1 MDQRHFPTIIVGG
14 GIAGLYLA
22 TKLPAALL
30 LERRMKVGG
39 RVRTV
44 RTEEGM
50 YEAGPWRVHESHK
63 NMLSLLKEYGLTV
76 KPNTSSTITSQQPPE
91 DDPAVT
97 GFSQHDVRI
106 LHHGAEYARKKD
118 VLSGYEGLAV
128 AASDANVY
136 HANRHVAGTYH
147 YIVEGFSALVENMAK
162 ACEGRVRT
170 AHLVTDIRREGGVY
184 HVCLQGK
191 DTLTCDEIFCCVPP
205 RFIDEW
211 PSVREWVAPQAACV
225 RTAPLHH
232 IYATLKDG
240 TPLSPTHYHTTSALG
255 QVISGENRWFQASYT
270 SGATAE
276 FWNRLALQDP
286 TRFKDLVRGMVKE
299 KLGMDVASVQ
309 GHFWKDGV
317 HYWVPVYKTPTQDLV
332 ERAVEPH
339 PVALPKFYVAGEAFS
354 GTQGWCEGA
363 LQTAKAALDRRGSTP
378 VLQSRLPQG
387 QYVSYQGRIVDVCEW
402 MEVHPGSKAVIE
414 KFLGKDM
421 TSVFRLVDHSKH
433 AYATV
438 FGLQRGFLRVEV

>member
-76 KPNTSSTITSQQPPE
+76 KPNTSSTILSQQPPE

-136 HANRHVAGTYH
+136 HANRHVKGTYQ

-205 RFIDEW
+205 RFMDEW

-232 IYATLKDG
+232 ICHPQGRHAPPTDALPHHERPWPGHQRREPLVSSVLHVRGDSRILESLG
-240 TPLSPTHYHTTSALG
+240 TTGPNSFPGSSSGHG
-255 QVISGENRWFQASYT
+255 QRKTWHGRGPR
-270 SGATAE
+270 SGALLERRRSLLGA
-276 FWNRLALQDP
+276 RLQNAHKGPRRARRRAAPSGASKVLRRRGGVLRYSRVVRRGLADREGGARPPGQHACPPIP
-286 TRFKDLVRGMVKE
+286 TP
-299 KLGMDVASVQ
+299 A
-309 GHFWKDGV
+309 
-317 HYWVPVYKTPTQDLV
+317 
-332 ERAVEPH
+332 RAVR
-339 PVALPKFYVAGEAFS
+339 VLPRKNRRRRRVDGSPSGLEGGDREVLGE
-354 GTQGWCEGA
+354 GHDER
-363 LQTAKAALDRRGSTP
+363 LSTGGP
-378 VLQSRLPQG
+378 LEHACMP
-387 QYVSYQGRIVDVCEW
+387 
-402 MEVHPGSKAVIE
+402 
-414 KFLGKDM
+414 
-421 TSVFRLVDHSKH
+421 SV
-433 AYATV
+433 
-438 FGLQRGFLRVEV
+438 GF